1 MIIAILEQDFDS
13 LVVAELEYSI
23 HKEQVQGSK
32 TKQNYTLARIN
43 HMDKISHI

>member
-13 LVVAELEYSI
+13 PVVELEQNI

-32 TKQNYTLARIN
+32 TNDLTVIET
-43 HMDKISHI
+43 